1 MNKSRKLKLSVD
13 SQDYCSR
20 RRDSITVRSLLVP
33 RWLRWLLAT
42 ADRKKKNREKKGVT
56 DPFPPDSILTATHE
70 RDGYITEEEIPVDE
84 RG

>member
-13 SQDYCSR
+13 SQDDCSR

-42 ADRKKKNREKKGVT
+42 ADRKKKKTEKKRRHR
-56 DPFPPDSILTATHE
+56 PLPPDSILTATHE